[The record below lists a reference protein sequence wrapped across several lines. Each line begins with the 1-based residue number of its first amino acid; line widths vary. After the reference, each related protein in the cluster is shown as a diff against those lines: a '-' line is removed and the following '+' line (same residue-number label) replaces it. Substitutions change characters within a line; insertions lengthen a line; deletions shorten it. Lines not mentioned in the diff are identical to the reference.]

1 MKKTTTDVKRL
12 LTNTTFDTKTG
23 EVENKIP
30 DVRRSILIQKA
41 EKFKTK
47 LLSILYIYIYIYIY
61 IWIITSYYNKL
72 TGPMFDT
79 RLKESKLATIK
90 VFTTLGESAIKKQM
104 K

>member
-1 MKKTTTDVKRL
+1 MLKGYSLILLLIQKLEKLKTKYQTLEDQFL
-12 LTNTTFDTKTG
+12 MLF
-23 EVENKIP
+23 
-30 DVRRSILIQKA
+30 LIQKA
-41 EKFKTK
+41 EKFKAK
-47 LLSILYIYIYIYIY
+47 LLSILYIYIYIYIC
-61 IWIITSYYNKL
+61 IITSDYNKL

>member
-1 MKKTTTDVKRL
+1 M
-12 LTNTTFDTKTG
+12 
-23 EVENKIP
+23 
-30 DVRRSILIQKA
+30 
-41 EKFKTK
+41 
-47 LLSILYIYIYIYIY
+47 YIYIYIYI
-61 IWIITSYYNKL
+61 ITSDYNKL

>member
-1 MKKTTTDVKRL
+1 MLIKKYLILVIQSQKLKKTTTDVKRL

-41 EKFKTK
+41 EKFKAK

-61 IWIITSYYNKL
+61 IYMHYY
-72 TGPMFDT
+72 F
-79 RLKESKLATIK
+79 
-90 VFTTLGESAIKKQM
+90 
-104 K
+104 

>member
-1 MKKTTTDVKRL
+1 MLKGYSLILLLIQKLEKLKTKYQTLEDQFL
-12 LTNTTFDTKTG
+12 MLF
-23 EVENKIP
+23 
-30 DVRRSILIQKA
+30 LIQKA
-41 EKFKTK
+41 EKFKAK

-61 IWIITSYYNKL
+61 ICIITSDYNKL

>member
-1 MKKTTTDVKRL
+1 MLKGYSLIL
-12 LTNTTFDTKTG
+12 L
-23 EVENKIP
+23 
-30 DVRRSILIQKA
+30 LIQKL
-41 EKFKTK
+41 EKLKTK
-47 LLSILYIYIYIYIY
+47 YQTLEDQFWYKKQRNLKQNSWAFYIYIYIYIY
-61 IWIITSYYNKL
+61 ICIITSDYNKL

>member
-1 MKKTTTDVKRL
+1 MLRGYSLILLLIQKLEKLKTKYQTLEDQFL
-12 LTNTTFDTKTG
+12 MLF
-23 EVENKIP
+23 
-30 DVRRSILIQKA
+30 LIQKA
-41 EKFKTK
+41 EKFKAK

-61 IWIITSYYNKL
+61 ICIITSDYNKL